1 LAIELSVVIPAF
13 NASMTIA
20 DQVRA
25 LRKQQWDG
33 EWEAIVVD
41 NGSVDDTAEAARR
54 AADGDARFIV
64 IDGSERSGAAFARN
78 LGVCTSQGSAIA
90 FCDADDIVGTG
101 WLSAIGDALRETP
114 FVTGPQEMAML
125 NPE

>member
-54 AADGDARFIV
+54 AA
-64 IDGSERSGAAFARN
+64 S
-78 LGVCTSQGSAIA
+78 
-90 FCDADDIVGTG
+90 
-101 WLSAIGDALRETP
+101 
-114 FVTGPQEMAML
+114 
-125 NPE
+125 